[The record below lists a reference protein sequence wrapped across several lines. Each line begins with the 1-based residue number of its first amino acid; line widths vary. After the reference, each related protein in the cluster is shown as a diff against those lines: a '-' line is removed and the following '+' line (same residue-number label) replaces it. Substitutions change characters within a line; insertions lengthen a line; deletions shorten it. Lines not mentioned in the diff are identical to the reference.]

1 MQPEAE
7 FKYVTVRVSLSVRL
21 SSVMQPRS
29 VCLSV
34 CLYVPGSPNRRRH
47 MTELP

>member
-7 FKYVTVRVSLSVRL
+7 FNYVRVSLSVRL